1 MLLDDNKESSM
12 KPMRSVLFVPGHR
25 GTWVD
30 KALAAGADGVIL
42 DLEDSVPADLKGE
55 ARAEVARSVTRL
67 YETDCRA
74 GVYVRVNALDTGIAG
89 DDIAAVVVP
98 GLDGLSLPKTFGPE
112 DIIRFDALVTHFE
125 RKNGVEPGSV
135 EFIVN
140 LETAEAYASCEQMAK
155 ASPRVATLFAGTARD
170 ADVSRSI
177 GFQFTPEGRETLYLR
192 SRAVLAA
199 RAAGLEFPLVGVWQ
213 DLADPDGA
221 RRFSE
226 QNREL
231 GFRGQVLIHP
241 SHIAV
246 TNEVF
251 SPSKPEVEF
260 YEGMIAA
267 FEKAEAAGAAAVLY
281 EGMHVDYA
289 HIKTAREVL
298 AYSSLIAERGDAAA
312 N

>member
-1 MLLDDNKESSM
+1 M

-25 GTWVD
+25 GTWVE

-42 DLEDSVPADLKGE
+42 DLEDSVPADLKDE
-55 ARAEVARSVTRL
+55 ARTEVARSIARL
-67 YETDCRA
+67 HEAGSLA

-98 GLDGLSLPKTFGPE
+98 GLRGLSLPKTYGAE
-112 DIIRFDALVTHFE
+112 DIVRFDALVTHFE
-125 RKNGVEPGSV
+125 LKNGVEPGSV
-135 EFIVN
+135 EFICN
-140 LETAEAYASCEQMAK
+140 LETAEAYANCEAMAT

-177 GFQFTPEGRETLYLR
+177 GFQFTPEGLETLYLR

-213 DLADPDGA
+213 DLSDPDGA

-246 TNEVF
+246 ANEVF
-251 SPSKPEVEF
+251 SPSTFEVEF
-260 YEGMIAA
+260 YEGMITA

-298 AYSSLIAERGDAAA
+298 AYSRLLAERTDAAA
-312 N
+312 S

>member
-1 MLLDDNKESSM
+1 M
-12 KPMRSVLFVPGHR
+12 KPLRSLLFVPGHR
-25 GTWVD
+25 GSWVE
-30 KALAAGADGVIL
+30 KALGAGVDGLIL
-42 DLEDSVPADLKGE
+42 DLEDSVPEGLKVD
-55 ARAEVARSVTRL
+55 ARAEVVRSVGRL
-67 YETDCRA
+67 RESGSGV
-74 GVYVRVNALDTGIAG
+74 GVYVRVNALDTGLSG

-98 GLDGLSLPKTFGPE
+98 GLDGLSLPKTYGPE

-125 RKNGVEPGSV
+125 LKNGVAPGSV
-135 EFIVN
+135 EFICN
-140 LETAEAYASCEQMAK
+140 LETAEAYASCERMAV
-155 ASPRVATLFAGTARD
+155 ASPRVVTLFAGTARD

-177 GFQFTPEGRETLYLR
+177 GFQFTPGGSETLYLR

-213 DLADPDGA
+213 DLADPEGA

-226 QNREL
+226 QNRSL

-241 SHIAV
+241 SHVAV
-246 TNEVF
+246 ANEVF
-251 SPSKPEVEF
+251 SPSKFEVDF
-260 YEGMIAA
+260 YAGMIAA
-267 FEKAEAAGAAAVLY
+267 FERAEAGGAAAVVY

-298 AYSSLIAERGDAAA
+298 AFSELLGDRDTPLPATASA

>member
-1 MLLDDNKESSM
+1 M
-12 KPMRSVLFVPGHR
+12 KPLRSLLFVPGHR
-25 GTWVD
+25 GSWVE
-30 KALAAGADGVIL
+30 KALGAGVDGLIL
-42 DLEDSVPADLKGE
+42 DLEDSVPEGLKVD
-55 ARAEVARSVTRL
+55 ARAEVVRSVGRL
-67 YETDCRA
+67 RESGSGV
-74 GVYVRVNALDTGIAG
+74 GVYVLVNALDTGLSG

-98 GLDGLSLPKTFGPE
+98 GLDGLSLPKTYGPE

-125 RKNGVEPGSV
+125 LKNGVAPGSV
-135 EFIVN
+135 EFICN
-140 LETAEAYASCEQMAK
+140 LETAEAYASCERMAV
-155 ASPRVATLFAGTARD
+155 ASPRVVTLFAGTARD

-177 GFQFTPEGRETLYLR
+177 GFQFTPGGSETLYLR

-213 DLADPDGA
+213 DLADPEGA

-226 QNREL
+226 QNRSL

-241 SHIAV
+241 SHVAV
-246 TNEVF
+246 ANEVF
-251 SPSKPEVEF
+251 SPSKFEVDF
-260 YEGMIAA
+260 YAGMIAA
-267 FEKAEAAGAAAVLY
+267 FERAEAGGAAAVVY

-298 AYSSLIAERGDAAA
+298 AFSELLGDRDTPLPATASA